1 MKKYIIANWK
11 SYKNPAQ
18 ASAWLNHWPHQQE
31 LQRKLNSLEL
41 VLAPAYSL
49 LPAVTKVIEERRL
62 PLRLAVQD
70 LSGFG
75 AGAFTG
81 EVAVENLAGLGVSYA
96 LLGHSERRR
105 LLGET
110 PQLIADKVAE
120 AVRGELR
127 PILCMDQP
135 DIAEQAKFL
144 PSQLRE
150 QCIVAYEPVAAI
162 GSGQAQNPGD
172 LLQIREQVRQHFHSS
187 PLLYGG
193 SVNADNIA
201 AYLEVCDGAL
211 VGTASVAWQDF
222 FDLLY
227 ASIQIEINLC

>member
-1 MKKYIIANWK
+1 MKKYIVANWK
-11 SYKNPAQ
+11 SYKNAAQ
-18 ASAWLNHWPHQQE
+18 ATAWLNHWPHDQQTR
-31 LQRKLNSLEL
+31 QKLAKLEL
-41 VLAPAYSL
+41 VLAPTYPL
-49 LPAVTKVIEERRL
+49 LAAAALTIEERQL
-62 PLRLAVQD
+62 PLHLAVQD
-70 LSGFG
+70 VSGFG
-75 AGAFTG
+75 TGAFTG
-81 EVAVENLAGLGVSYA
+81 EVAVENLAGLGVGYA
-96 LLGHSERRR
+96 LVGHSERRR

-120 AVRGELR
+120 ALRGELR
-127 PILCMDQP
+127 PILCVDQP
-135 DIAEQAKFL
+135 DLAEQAKFL

-172 LLQIREQVRQHFHSS
+172 LLQIRELVRQHFQNS

-201 AYLEVCDGAL
+201 AYLEVCDGVL
-211 VGTASVAWQDF
+211 VGTASVDHQDF

-227 ASIQIEINLC
+227 AAL

>member
-1 MKKYIIANWK
+1 MKKYIVANWK

-31 LQRKLNSLEL
+31 LRDKLIGLEL
-41 VLAPAYSL
+41 VLAPAYPL
-49 LPAVTKVIEERRL
+49 LSAVTTVLEERRL

-70 LSGFG
+70 VSGFG

-172 LLQIREQVRQHFHSS
+172 LLQIRELVRQHFQNS

-211 VGTASVAWQDF
+211 VGTASVEHRDF

-227 ASIQIEINLC
+227 AAV